1 MTTTPQVDRDTE
13 RLESLGYRQELSRV
27 LGFFDNFSVA
37 FTYLSPVVGIY
48 SLFAFGLGSGGPAY
62 IWLMPLVVIG
72 MFFVA
77 LVFGELASHYP
88 VAGALYQYSKFTV
101 GPRYGWWVGWFYGVA
116 LLITV
121 ASVDTGVAPYV
132 AGLLNNWFN
141 TSIDASK
148 HSTILVITLCLL
160 VLQTTANV
168 IGARVLGRIARYGTY
183 VETFGTFGIFI
194 ILLIAGFHHGLGYL
208 FNTEN
213 VQHSASN
220 PLGFD
225 FSGNWLLGAA
235 LVAIL
240 AHVYIF
246 YGFESAGDIAEET
259 KDAGRQIPRAMRSA
273 LVYGGVSSFVLVL
286 ALLLAMPSGNKGYAL
301 AASFDGGV
309 PYILGTNLTP
319 WVQDVVLVAIIY
331 AFFSCGSSVQ
341 GAGARLAFSYARD
354 GAIPGAKTVSH
365 VSPRF
370 HTPANALL
378 IGAIVPVAAT
388 LLVNINPAHD
398 HKFLFITY
406 PAGVNAL
413 VALVSFAVSGIY
425 LAFLMT
431 VIGAAVARRRGWQPA
446 GSFTLGRWGWPVTI
460 AAIAYLG
467 LMLLNVVVP
476 SGLSSG
482 RALFNI
488 DWLTL
493 VVMVI
498 IAAVGAVV
506 YFRAQPTKNIAQH
519 VIEPVPSGA
528 LPGQRAAEHDTPTHH
543 AD

>member
-1 MTTTPQVDRDTE
+1 MTSSPQIDRDTE
-13 RLESLGYRQELSRV
+13 RLESLGYKQELSRV

-48 SLFAFGLGSGGPAY
+48 SLFAFGIGTGGPAY
-62 IWLMPLVVIG
+62 IWLMPIVVLG

-88 VAGALYQYSKFTV
+88 IAGALYQYSKFTV

-183 VETFGTFGIFI
+183 VETFGTFGIFV

-208 FNTEN
+208 FSTEG
-213 VQHSASN
+213 ASHPATN
-220 PLGFD
+220 AMGFD
-225 FSGNWLLGAA
+225 FGGNWLLGAA

-246 YGFESAGDIAEET
+246 YGFESCGDIAEET
-259 KDAGRQIPRAMRSA
+259 KDAGRQVPRAMRSA
-273 LVYGGVSSFVLVL
+273 LVYGGISSFVLVAALTL
-286 ALLLAMPSGNKGYAL
+286 AIPKGKFD
-301 AASFDGGV
+301 AAVAGGPTYV
-309 PYILGTNLTP
+309 LGANLTP
-319 WVQDVVLVAIIY
+319 WLEDVLLMVVIY

-354 GAIPGAKTVSH
+354 GAVPGSRWLSH
-365 VSPRF
+365 VSTRF
-370 HTPANALL
+370 RTPVNALAL
-378 IGAIVPVAAT
+378 GFVVPALFA
-388 LLVNINPAHD
+388 LLVNVTPAHD
-398 HKFLFITY
+398 KKWWFITY
-406 PAGVNAL
+406 PADVNAL
-413 VALVSFAVSGIY
+413 VVLVSFATSGIY
-425 LAFLMT
+425 LSFLMT
-431 VIGAAVARRRGWQPA
+431 VIGAAVARRRGWLPQ
-446 GSFTLGRWGWPVTI
+446 GSFTLGRWGWPVTLLGGG
-460 AAIAYLG
+460 YLT
-467 LMLLNVVVP
+467 LMFINIVYP

-482 RALFNI
+482 RAYVNL
-488 DWLTL
+488 DWITLT
-493 VVMVI
+493 VMVL
-498 IAAVGAVV
+498 IAIVGAVV
-506 YFRAQPTKNIAQH
+506 FLIARPSKEIARHVVDLSDGSMPAPRAP
-519 VIEPVPSGA
+519 
-528 LPGQRAAEHDTPTHH
+528 EHDMPAHQ
-543 AD
+543 AE